1 MICLSLQI
9 THIFRDL
16 LHGWGSILFCVN
28 VSPAAADYDSTAGVL
43 QYAAM
48 ATQIGNAAR
57 AEAPKR
63 AIKAKSPNITKKRKV
78 VAAQRPKLRCA
89 PTSVSWSTAGNCQIV
104 GGRRVLELIAEDNEC
119 GRD

>member
-1 MICLSLQI
+1 MHVYSDSASMSLQLQREGKALSGLQI
-9 THIFRDL
+9 THILRDL

-28 VSPAAADYDSTAGVL
+28 VSPAALDYDSTAGVL

-63 AIKAKSPNITKKRKV
+63 ARKAMSPNISKKRKV
-78 VAAQRPKLRCA
+78 MLP
-89 PTSVSWSTAGNCQIV
+89 ST
-104 GGRRVLELIAEDNEC
+104 E
-119 GRD
+119 

>member
-1 MICLSLQI
+1 VQI

-63 AIKAKSPNITKKRKV
+63 AIKAKSPNITKKRNFV
-78 VAAQRPKLRCA
+78 VASRPKLRCA
-89 PTSVSWSTAGNCQIV
+89 LVHGWSHS
-104 GGRRVLELIAEDNEC
+104 
-119 GRD
+119 